1 MSKWSSSTK
10 HGKIAVVVRGSYT
23 LIHVTRLNASVIAM
37 CIRVWYMHTKEG

>member
-10 HGKIAVVVRGSYT
+10 HGEIVVVVVRGSYT

-37 CIRVWYMHTKEG
+37 CIRMDMVCA